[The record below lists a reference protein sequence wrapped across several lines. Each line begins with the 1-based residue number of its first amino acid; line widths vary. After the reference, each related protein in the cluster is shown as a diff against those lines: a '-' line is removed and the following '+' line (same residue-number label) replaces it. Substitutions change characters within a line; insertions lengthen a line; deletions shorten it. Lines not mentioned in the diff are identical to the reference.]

1 MTKLVHRR
9 MAVVAGLAAVA
20 LIGAACSDDD
30 GDSAS
35 PSASTSVAV
44 SDTSTAA
51 TDDPSAAPSSESA
64 PSDSAPGDSAPSED
78 ESADASAT
86 DDASASETAGEDSNT
101 GTDVTL
107 SGAQGRDV
115 TLTGPI
121 AAKYKSATEAQKKD
135 LGKPLDGDR
144 NAGTRDS
151 GVVYQQFEGG
161 AITAKNGDAG
171 TPAYITW
178 GKIRD
183 AWNVPRAADGT
194 PETTGTNGSA
204 GPLGTATSDEHTEGD
219 LKVSTFEHGKV
230 TFNTKTGDVEVTVNG
245 KVVPSGL

>member
-1 MTKLVHRR
+1 MTKLAHRR
-9 MAVVAGLAAVA
+9 MAVAAGLAAVA
-20 LIGAACSDDD
+20 LVAAACGDDD

-35 PSASTSVAV
+35 PSASTSVVV
-44 SDTSTAA
+44 SETSTTA
-51 TDDPSAAPSSESA
+51 TDVTSSAPSGESATSESA
-64 PSDSAPGDSAPSED
+64 
-78 ESADASAT
+78 AS
-86 DDASASETAGEDSNT
+86 DDASANASATEDASASKTAGEDSAT
-101 GTDVTL
+101 EVTIT
-107 SGAQGRDV
+107 GAQGREV

-121 AAKYKSATEAQKKD
+121 ATRYKSATDAEKKD

-171 TPAYITW
+171 TPAFITW

-204 GPLGTATSDEHTEGD
+204 GPLGTATSDEQTQGD
-219 LKVSTFEHGKV
+219 LKVTTFEHGKV
-230 TFNTKTGDVEVTVNG
+230 TFNTKTGKVEVTVNG

>member
-1 MTKLVHRR
+1 MTKLAHRR
-9 MAVVAGLAAVA
+9 MAVAAGLAAVA
-20 LIGAACSDDD
+20 LVAAACGDDD

-35 PSASTSVAV
+35 PSASTSVVV
-44 SDTSTAA
+44 SETSTTA
-51 TDDPSAAPSSESA
+51 TDVTSSAPSGESATSESA
-64 PSDSAPGDSAPSED
+64 
-78 ESADASAT
+78 AS
-86 DDASASETAGEDSNT
+86 DDASANASATEDASASKTAGEDSAT
-101 GTDVTL
+101 EVTIT
-107 SGAQGRDV
+107 GAQSREV

-121 AAKYKSATEAQKKD
+121 ATRYKSATDAEKKD

-144 NAGTRDS
+144 HAGTRVS
-151 GVVYQQFEGG
+151 GGVSQQFEGG

-171 TPAYITW
+171 TPAFITW

-204 GPLGTATSDEHTEGD
+204 GPLGTATSDEQTQGD
-219 LKVSTFEHGKV
+219 LKVTTFEHGKV
-230 TFNTKTGDVEVTVNG
+230 TFNTKTGKVEVTVNG

>member
-9 MAVVAGLAAVA
+9 MAAVAGLAAVA

-35 PSASTSVAV
+35 PSTSTSVAV

-51 TDDPSAAPSSESA
+51 TDDASAAPSSESA
-64 PSDSAPGDSAPSED
+64 SSED

-86 DDASASETAGEDSNT
+86 DDAADSESTGEDSDS
-101 GTDVTL
+101 GSDVTL

-151 GVVYQQFEGG
+151 GVVFQQFEGG

-204 GPLGTATSDEHTEGD
+204 GPLGTATSDEETQGD

-230 TFNTKTGDVEVTVNG
+230 SFNTKTGKVEVTVNG

>member
-1 MTKLVHRR
+1 MTKLAHRR
-9 MAVVAGLAAVA
+9 MAVAAGLAAVA
-20 LIGAACSDDD
+20 LVAAACGDDD

-35 PSASTSVAV
+35 PSASTSVVV
-44 SDTSTAA
+44 SETSTTA
-51 TDDPSAAPSSESA
+51 TDVTSSAPSGESATSESA
-64 PSDSAPGDSAPSED
+64 
-78 ESADASAT
+78 AS
-86 DDASASETAGEDSNT
+86 DDASANASATEDASASKTAGEDSAT
-101 GTDVTL
+101 EVTIT
-107 SGAQGRDV
+107 GAQGREV

-121 AAKYKSATEAQKKD
+121 ATRYKSATDAEKKD

-171 TPAYITW
+171 TPAFITW

-204 GPLGTATSDEHTEGD
+204 GPLGTATSDEQTQGD
-219 LKVSTFEHGKV
+219 LKVTSFEHGKV
-230 TFNTKTGDVEVTVNG
+230 TFNTKTGKVEVTVNG

>member
-1 MTKLVHRR
+1 

-30 GDSAS
+30 SD
-35 PSASTSVAV
+35 SASTSASTTVAV

-51 TDDPSAAPSSESA
+51 TDDTSAAPSSESA
-64 PSDSAPGDSAPSED
+64 PSESAPSED

-86 DDASASETAGEDSNT
+86 DDASASETAGEDSDS
-101 GTDVTL
+101 GSDVTL

-121 AAKYKSATEAQKKD
+121 AAKYKSATSAQKKD

-151 GVVYQQFEGG
+151 GVVFQQFEGG

-204 GPLGTATSDEHTEGD
+204 GPLGTATSDEQTEGN

-230 TFNTKTGDVEVTVNG
+230 TFNTKTGKVEVTVNG

>member
-1 MTKLVHRR
+1 M
-9 MAVVAGLAAVA
+9 
-20 LIGAACSDDD
+20 SE
-30 GDSAS
+30 
-35 PSASTSVAV
+35 
-44 SDTSTAA
+44 TSTTA
-51 TDDPSAAPSSESA
+51 TDVTSSAPSGESATSESA
-64 PSDSAPGDSAPSED
+64 
-78 ESADASAT
+78 AS
-86 DDASASETAGEDSNT
+86 DDASANASATEDASASKTAGEDSAT
-101 GTDVTL
+101 EVTIT
-107 SGAQGRDV
+107 GAQGREV

-121 AAKYKSATEAQKKD
+121 ATRYKSATDAEKKD

-171 TPAYITW
+171 TPAFITW

-204 GPLGTATSDEHTEGD
+204 GPLGTATSDEQTQGD
-219 LKVSTFEHGKV
+219 LKVTTFEHGKV
-230 TFNTKTGDVEVTVNG
+230 TFNTKTGKVEVTVNG

>member
-1 MTKLVHRR
+1 MTKLAHRR

-20 LIGAACSDDD
+20 LIAAACSDDD

-35 PSASTSVAV
+35 PSASTSVTV
-44 SDTSTAA
+44 SETSTAA
-51 TDDPSAAPSSESA
+51 SDDTSAVPSGEAT
-64 PSDSAPGDSAPSED
+64 PSED
-78 ESADASAT
+78 ESAGASAT
-86 DDASASETAGEDSNT
+86 ESTSASETAGEGSST
-101 GTDVTL
+101 EVKLT
-107 SGAQGRDV
+107 GAQGREV

-121 AAKYKSATEAQKKD
+121 AVKYKSATDAQKKD

-161 AITAKNGDAG
+161 AITAKNGDSG
-171 TPAYITW
+171 TPAFITW

-204 GPLGTATSDEHTEGD
+204 GPLGTATSDEETQGD
-219 LKVSTFEHGKV
+219 LKVTTFEHGKV
-230 TFNTKTGDVEVTVNG
+230 TFNTKTGKVEVTVNG